1 MYSIEIQIMS
11 YLKKKKLKHIV
22 YKQILS
28 HFCHLVAYKLVL
40 LGQLLNS
47 VRGQTGALLME
58 LSHDY
63 VYHLHNLAFT
73 LCLLLTPPT
82 LILHQT

>member
-28 HFCHLVAYKLVL
+28 HLVAYKLVL